1 MSTTEHSNKIIDG
14 KAIANSI
21 TEQVTSQTVNLRESK
36 KIQPG
41 LAVVIVGEDPASQVY
56 VRNKQLK
63 AKACGFNSVE
73 HNLDSE
79 ISEVDLLSL
88 IRKLN
93 SDGNIHGILV
103 QLPLPKQIS
112 TEKVINEIKPEK
124 DVDGFHPI
132 NVGLLGVGNTAQAL
146 VPCTPAGSVI
156 LAKRALGNDLTGA
169 NSVIVGRSNI
179 VGKPVAQLLLK
190 ENCTVTI
197 VHSKTRNLSDL
208 VKTADI
214 VVAAVGRPEMIKG
227 DWIKKDATVIDVG
240 INRVPAPEIGE
251 GKTKLVG
258 DVAFDE
264 AIENA
269 RAITPVPGGVG
280 PMTIAMLMANTLDA
294 AKRSV
299 DIFENTII

>member
-14 KAIANSI
+14 KAIAYSI
-21 TEQVTSQTVNLRESK
+21 TEHVTSQTLELQESK
-36 KIQPG
+36 GIQPG

-79 ISEVDLLSL
+79 ISEIDLLSL

-93 SDGNIHGILV
+93 SDDNIHGILV
-103 QLPLPKQIS
+103 QLPLPKHIS

-132 NVGLLGVGNTAQAL
+132 NVGLLGVGNTTKAL

-169 NSVIVGRSNI
+169 NTVIVGRSNI
-179 VGKPVAQLLLK
+179 VGKPVAQLLLQ

-197 VHSKTRNLSDL
+197 VHSKTKNLPDL

-214 VVAAVGRPEMIKG
+214 VVAAVGRPEMIRG
-227 DWIKKDATVIDVG
+227 DWIKQDATVIDVG
-240 INRVPAPEIGE
+240 INRVPAPEKGE

-280 PMTIAMLMANTLDA
+280 PMTIAMLMANTLNA

-299 DIFENTII
+299 DIFDNTII